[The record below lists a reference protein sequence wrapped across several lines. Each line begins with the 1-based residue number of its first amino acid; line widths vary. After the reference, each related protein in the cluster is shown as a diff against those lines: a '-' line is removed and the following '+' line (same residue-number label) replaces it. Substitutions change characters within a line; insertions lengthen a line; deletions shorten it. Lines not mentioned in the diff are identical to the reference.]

1 MRYFDGW
8 YYRARE
14 GTILYGWACF
24 RLAYK
29 MWRFLIFHS
38 DKYGPQ
44 DVEWARI
51 SFFESLD
58 PSSISDD
65 FIRDTLLRLQ

>member
-1 MRYFDGW
+1 MKYFDRW

-24 RLAYK
+24 CLSYK
-29 MWRFLIFHS
+29 MWRFLIFYS
-38 DKYGPQ
+38 DKYGPR
-44 DVEWARI
+44 DVEWARV
-51 SFFESLD
+51 SFFESLG

-65 FIRDTLLRLQ
+65 FIRDTHLRLQ